1 VYVAAIPDIEGGPVI
16 GEPYSLGIVVAALGG
31 VAIGIERQRS
41 GHASG
46 PHARFGGI
54 RTFTLIGG
62 VAGIAGWLTTLHL
75 TGLAIVL
82 SAAAAALVVAG
93 YAAASRREID
103 ATTEAAGLVVIGA
116 GLLAGTGSLALAS
129 GIIAVSTLLLAEKST
144 LHTLVERID
153 DEELR
158 AAARFGVMAIVVLPL
173 LPPGPIDSMG
183 GVKPRALWIL
193 VLFFTGL
200 SFAGYLAR
208 RVYGAAHGY
217 PLAGLLGGLVSSTNV
232 TYTFA
237 RLSRQEAALAQPLAM
252 GVTAACT
259 MLFLRVLTA
268 AAVLNVAVARL
279 LLPYLIAPFVIGAV
293 TLALWWRTGAE
304 PSPLPERPGNPL
316 QLVPALQMAALFQ
329 IVLFAVD
336 AAGRVFG
343 SGGLL
348 FSGAF
353 LGLTDVDA
361 LTISM
366 TTTRSSVD
374 APATAAAAIAIGIL
388 ANCLLKAA
396 FAVVLGTPAFRRVT
410 ARLLIGMA
418 AAIAVAL
425 LAF

>member
-1 VYVAAIPDIEGGPVI
+1 VI
-16 GEPYSLGIVVAALGG
+16 GAPGALGIVVAALGG

-75 TGLAIVL
+75 TGPAIVL

-93 YAAASRREID
+93 YVTASRHAID

-116 GLLAGTGSLALAS
+116 GLVAGTGSLALAS
-129 GIIAVSTLLLAEKST
+129 GIIAVSTLLLAEKTT

-173 LPPGPIDSMG
+173 LPPGPIDFLW

-217 PLAGLLGGLVSSTNV
+217 PLAGLLGGLVSSTSV

-237 RLSRQEAALAQPLAM
+237 RLSRQEAALGQPLAM

-259 MLFLRVLTA
+259 MLFLRVLIA
-268 AAVLNVAVARL
+268 AAVLNGTVARL
-279 LLPYLIAPFVIGAV
+279 LLPYLIAPFAIGAV
-293 TLALWWRTGAE
+293 TLALWWRTRAE
-304 PSPLPERPGNPL
+304 PPPMSERPGNPL
-316 QLVPALQMAALFQ
+316 QLLPALQMAALFQ
-329 IVLFAVD
+329 MVLFVVD

-343 SGGLL
+343 ARGLL
-348 FSGAF
+348 LSGAL

-366 TTTRSSVD
+366 TTTKFSVD

-388 ANCLLKAA
+388 ANCLLKATLA
-396 FAVVLGTPAFRRVT
+396 AVLGAPAFRRVT

-418 AAIAVAL
+418 AAIAVSL
-425 LAF
+425 LVF